1 MIMGHKTEYIQIK
14 VNRSSGL
21 YAEYQFFGKDR
32 VIRRRID
39 GKQEEEK
46 EDKTK
51 SLRKFN
57 LKNEDFGMLSNDKLF
72 QEIDKITIPEET
84 EHYDRRIMDKPCWNL
99 EIDGKKFFGNTEP
112 EFYLKIRDLM
122 KIPEVTEYIKNHFN

>member
-84 EHYDRRIMDKPCWNL
+84 EHYDRRIMDKPFSFRN
-99 EIDGKKFFGNTEP
+99 
-112 EFYLKIRDLM
+112 
-122 KIPEVTEYIKNHFN
+122 